1 MDAKSPEADNAAMP
15 PAAPALNARTR
26 ELLQAPITPLL
37 FRLAWPNMLIMLA
50 QAGTALIDTWWLAKL
65 GSDALAGM
73 ALVFPFVMLVG
84 TISGGSI
91 GAGIS
96 AVVARALGARDPER
110 ASSALLH
117 GVIVNGVLGALL
129 SLTML
134 LFGRQ
139 IFAATGGRG
148 GELEAAL
155 IYSNIIF
162 AGNVL
167 FWMMNALMS
176 VVRGTGNMIV
186 PASVTC
192 GGVVLMIPLSPCLIF
207 GLGPFPEMGIAGSAV
222 SLLAYYAVGTFVMLW
237 YILSGRSIVRFAR
250 TQLRWGMFSAILKI
264 GAVGTVISLLIN
276 LTAVVNNAFVSMIG
290 GAGSVAGYGT
300 AARLEFLLV
309 PLCFGLGGPLVA
321 MVGTSIRAGDLQRAR
336 QIVLTGGVVA
346 FVVTEA
352 IGLLAA
358 LFPEVWLNLFTH
370 DPQAVAVGSYYLRVV
385 GPAFGFFGLGIGLYF
400 ALLGAGKLFWP
411 ILGSVG
417 RGVIVI
423 AGGAFAAIMLQSM
436 TAMFVLLA
444 AALVVSGVLPLI
456 ELRKDR
462 WSA

>member
-1 MDAKSPEADNAAMP
+1 MDAKSPEP
-15 PAAPALNARTR
+15 ESVLTAPVATLNERTR

-50 QAGTALIDTWWLAKL
+50 QAGTALIDTWWLAKF

-84 TISGGSI
+84 TVSGGSI

-117 GVIVNGVLGALL
+117 GIIVNGVLGALL
-129 SLTML
+129 SLIML

-162 AGNVL
+162 AGNIL
-167 FWMMNALMS
+167 FWWMNALMS

-222 SLLAYYAVGTFVMLW
+222 SLLIYYAAGALVMFW

-250 TQLRWGMFSAILKI
+250 TKLYWSMFSDILKI

-276 LTAVVNNAFVSMIG
+276 LTAAVNNAFVAVVG

-309 PLCFGLGGPLVA
+309 PLGFGLGGPLVA
-321 MVGTSIRAGDLQRAR
+321 MVGTAMGAGDRQRAR
-336 QIVLTGGVVA
+336 QIVLKGGIVA
-346 FVVTEA
+346 FTVTETVG
-352 IGLLAA
+352 ILAA

-411 ILGSVG
+411 IVGSVG
-417 RGVIVI
+417 RAAIVF
-423 AGGAFAAIMLQSM
+423 AGGAVAVFALQSM

-444 AALVVSGVLPLI
+444 IALIVSGVLPLI
-456 ELRKDR
+456 ELRKAR
-462 WSA
+462 WAP